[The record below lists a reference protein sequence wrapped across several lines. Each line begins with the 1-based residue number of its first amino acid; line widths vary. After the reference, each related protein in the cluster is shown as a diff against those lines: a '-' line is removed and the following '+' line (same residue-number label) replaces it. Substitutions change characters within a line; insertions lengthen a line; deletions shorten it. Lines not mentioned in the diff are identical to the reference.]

1 MSTNRLVARAGAL
14 TATAAL
20 AALLAAGTASAHVT
34 ANVYGKPAE
43 QGGYTAIVFRVP
55 NEEPAAGTV
64 KIEVSID
71 PQYAFASVRTRP
83 VAGWKASIGK
93 TKLDQPV
100 KTPHGAEIE
109 EVVTKVTW
117 TAQGGH
123 QIAPGTTEFEEFALS
138 AGPLPTTV
146 EQLVL
151 PTAQF
156 YRGGKVVR
164 WDAPPPAEGAEGA
177 EEPEHPAPV
186 VPLAPSDGHDAT
198 TGPAVHTDPAE
209 AAAETGVDTTAR
221 WMGGAGLLLGALGLG
236 LGAGAT
242 VRSRKTPSTGKD
254 PA

>member
-1 MSTNRLVARAGAL
+1 MSTNRPIARFGAL
-14 TATAAL
+14 IATAAL
-20 AALLAAGTASAHVT
+20 TALLAAGTASAHVT
-34 ANVYGKPAE
+34 ANIYGKPAE
-43 QGGYTAIVFRVP
+43 QGGYTAVVFRVP

-83 VAGWKASIGK
+83 VAGWKATISK
-93 TKLDQPV
+93 TKLEKPV
-100 KTPHGAEIE
+100 QNPHGAEID

-117 TAQGGH
+117 TAQGRH

-164 WDAPPPAEGAEGA
+164 WDAPPPVEGA
-177 EEPEHPAPV
+177 EEPEYPAPV
-186 VPLAPSDGHDAT
+186 VPLVPSSEGHGAA
-198 TGPAVHTDPAE
+198 TGPAAHTDPEE

-221 WMGGAGLLLGALGLG
+221 WMGGVGLLLGALGLG

-242 VRSRKTPSTGKD
+242 VRARQTSATGKD
-254 PA
+254 QG